1 MIITAP
7 FDTSFKEE
15 LEQAVEAWFA
25 IALVSEEGY
34 SFLQAILPE
43 ECKQYF
49 LVGINLPTSP
59 SVLRHLQRNKEF
71 HSRIFKSS
79 QTFHPK
85 LYLIKKKSG
94 KFVAF
99 VGSSNAT
106 TGGFEMNVEINY
118 KIEDQK
124 HCFGLKDWFEKLY
137 DKSHEIDDS
146 FLKRYEEIYLRRRR
160 RGVEDRNDIA
170 KVFAGVIPIENND
183 LGNLVFDGLYF
194 ERWDYLIFSES
205 YWIDYTPDVVKRREA
220 VREKLRAIHFNI
232 YSRFAEYDI
241 YDLYSHNRDRYITSL
256 IEHTHWN
263 KKERT
268 AIWLHYGKSNSERD
282 LYTNKSFLNH
292 IRIQVIIRSNLLGVW
307 LVVGKDNGGLD
318 DREHFQKKL
327 QNEDYQDLIFNLIQ
341 QLGTGYEIEIS
352 AIGILKSEDVKSK
365 IELIKF
371 LKQDDTSDYFIIK
384 RDYPPNDIR
393 LAKNQIHET
402 ILNEFFKLYKLYDV
416 IRDRKL

>member
-7 FDTSFKEE
+7 FDTSFTEE
-15 LEQAVEAWFA
+15 LKQAVEAWFA
-25 IALVSEEGY
+25 LALVSEEGY
-34 SFLQAILPE
+34 SFLQAILPD

-49 LVGINLPTSP
+49 LVGVNLPTSP
-59 SVLRHLQRNKEF
+59 IVLRHLQRNKEF

-85 LYLIKKKSG
+85 LYLVKKKNG

-106 TGGFEMNVEINY
+106 TGGFENNIEINY

-124 HCFGLKDWFEKLY
+124 HCFELKDWFEKLY
-137 DKSHEIDDS
+137 DQSNEIDDS
-146 FLKRYEEIYLRRRR
+146 FLRRYEEIYLRRRR
-160 RGVEDRNDIA
+160 RTIEDRNDLA
-170 KVFAGVIPIENND
+170 KVFADEIPIENND
-183 LGNLVFDGLYF
+183 LINLVFDGLYF
-194 ERWDYLIFSES
+194 KRWDYFIFSQK
-205 YWIDYTPDVVKRREA
+205 YWIDYTPEVVKRREV
-220 VREKLRAIHFNI
+220 VREKLRAIHFKI
-232 YSRFAEYDI
+232 YSRFVEYDI
-241 YDLYSHNRDRYITSL
+241 TDLHVHNRDRNITSL

-263 KKERT
+263 KRERN
-268 AIWLHYGKSNSERD
+268 AIWLHYGKSKSERD
-282 LYTNKSFLNH
+282 LYSNNSFLNQ

-307 LVVGKDNGGLD
+307 LVVGKDNGSLQ

-327 QNEDYQDLIFNLIQ
+327 QNEDYQELIFNLIQ
-341 QLGTGYEIEIS
+341 GLGTGYQIEIS
-352 AIGILKSEDVKSK
+352 AVGVLNSEDVKSK
-365 IELIKF
+365 LELINF
-371 LKQDDTSDYFIIK
+371 LKQDDISDYFIIR

-402 ILNEFFKLYKLYDV
+402 ILNEFAKLYKLYDV